1 MAEQS
6 YFRCFTVRQPE
17 GYWEAYCIDLSLAA
31 RGDTP
36 DAAQQAMLAQVEDY
50 LAYVQSLPKD
60 EQSRFLSRKA
70 PMEQRLQFR
79 WVRLR
84 TFFRRLVGSDGKRFS
99 SQGSAFELTLPKAA

>member
-1 MAEQS
+1 MAEQA
-6 YFRCFTVRQPE
+6 YFRCFMVRQPE

-31 RGDTP
+31 RADTP
-36 DAAQQAMLAQVEDY
+36 DAAQEAMLAQVEDY

-79 WVRLR
+79 WARLR
-84 TFFRRLVGSDGKRFS
+84 TFFRRLLGSDGNRS
-99 SQGSAFELTLPKAA
+99 SQGGAFELTLPKAA